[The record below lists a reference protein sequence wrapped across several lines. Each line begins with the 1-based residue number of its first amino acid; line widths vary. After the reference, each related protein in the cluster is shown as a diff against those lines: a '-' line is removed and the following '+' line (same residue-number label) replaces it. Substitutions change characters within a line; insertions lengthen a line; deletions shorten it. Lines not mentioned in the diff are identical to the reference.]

1 MNPSWSSPD
10 QDRAKFA
17 KRPDWD
23 TEEVPEDTSAQLT
36 DSEAQLRK
44 TIEELKRAESL
55 HAAEERTLELI
66 ADGASLP
73 DVLNDLCSSIDAQ
86 SPGTISTI
94 LLMDPDGK
102 NQLWHV
108 AGPRVPRAWLPAIS
122 PRAIGPREG
131 CCGVAAYLKKRVVIA
146 DIATDPRWPDA
157 NRELALQNGL
167 RAGWSEPILTK
178 EGELLGTFAL
188 YASEPRVPTEIELE
202 LIQRAEHIA
211 LIAIG
216 RQRSLDAL
224 RRSEAEFR
232 AIVDAIPQ
240 MIVVLGP
247 DGGALYGNRSVLEY
261 TGLTLDEVMAPDFRA
276 RIFHPED
283 VERLQEERR
292 RALAGDTPFE
302 NEQRARGRDGRYRW
316 FLIRYNPVRDAQ
328 GHTLRWYA
336 TGTDI
341 DDRKREEE
349 RVRNE
354 NVALRDELDRSSMF
368 GEIVGSSAPLQRVLA
383 QVARVAGSDAT
394 VLILGETGTG
404 KELVARAIHKNST
417 RARGPFICVN
427 CAAIPPALIGSELFG
442 HEKGAFTGAM
452 QRRIGRFEAAEGG
465 TIFLDEVAELPLE
478 SQVLLLR
485 ALQEREVERFGSNR
499 PIAVDV
505 RVVAATNRDLRGA
518 VAQGKFREDL
528 YYRLNVFPIQLPA
541 LRDRPEDIPSLVQ
554 YLVERYAEKVGKKIG
569 DIDGRTL
576 ELLRAYDWPGN
587 VRELQNVI
595 ERTVILADGEAFS
608 VDEAWLSGNDR
619 LGSQGSPIPT
629 RDSEAAQERERIE
642 AALAASQGTVS
653 GPSGAAARL
662 GIPRQTLESRIRA
675 LQINK
680 YRFKVP

>member
-1 MNPSWSSPD
+1 MNPPSSSLER
-10 QDRAKFA
+10 DRTTYGT
-17 KRPDWD
+17 RLDWG
-23 TEEVPEDTSAQLT
+23 TQEALEITSHELR
-36 DSEAQLRK
+36 DSEDQLRK

-55 HAAEERTLELI
+55 RAAEQRTLELI
-66 ADGASLP
+66 TDGASLA
-73 DVLNDLCSSIDAQ
+73 DVLNNLCSSIDAQ
-86 SPGTISTI
+86 SPGTIATI
-94 LLMDPDGK
+94 LLMDPVG

-108 AGPRVPRAWLPAIS
+108 AGPRVPRAWLPAIT

-131 CCGVAAYLKKRVVIA
+131 CCGVAAYLKKRVIIA
-146 DIATDPRWPDA
+146 DVATDPAWPDA

-178 EGELLGTFAL
+178 DGELLGTFAL
-188 YASEPRVPTEIELE
+188 YASEPRMPTEIELA
-202 LIQRAEHIA
+202 LIQGAGHIA
-211 LIAIG
+211 LIAIS

-224 RRSEAEFR
+224 RRSEAELR
-232 AIVDAIPQ
+232 RITDAIPQ
-240 MIVVLGP
+240 CIHVIAADGSAMYANRVLLEYAGV
-247 DGGALYGNRSVLEY
+247 DLDDVTATDFLRSVLH
-261 TGLTLDEVMAPDFRA
+261 PD
-276 RIFHPED
+276 D
-283 VERLQEERR
+283 VERVEGELKRSLSAEVPFELEERLR
-292 RALAGDTPFE
+292 RH
-302 NEQRARGRDGRYRW
+302 DGSYRW
-316 FLIRYNPVRDAQ
+316 FLFRYSPFRDEQ
-328 GHTLRWYA
+328 GRVVRWYA

-404 KELVARAIHKNST
+404 KELIARAIHKNST
-417 RARGPFICVN
+417 RARRPVICVN

-452 QRRIGRFEAAEGG
+452 QRRIGRFEAADGG

-485 ALQEREVERFGSNR
+485 ALQEREFERVGSNR
-499 PIAVDV
+499 PIPVDV

-554 YLVERYAEKVGKKIG
+554 YLVERYAEKAGKRIRH
-569 DIDGRTL
+569 IEGRTL
-576 ELLRAYDWPGN
+576 ELLRGYEWPGN
-587 VRELQNVI
+587 VRELQNVV
-595 ERTVILADGEAFS
+595 ERAVILADGEAFS
-608 VDEAWLSGNDR
+608 VDEAWLRGNDR
-619 LGSQGSPIPT
+619 LGKVGSRIPA
-629 RDSEAAQERERIE
+629 RNAEAAQERERIE

-662 GIPRQTLESRIRA
+662 GISRQTLESRIRA

-680 YRFKVP
+680 YRFKAP

>member
-1 MNPSWSSPD
+1 MNPPSSSLER
-10 QDRAKFA
+10 DRTTYGT
-17 KRPDWD
+17 RLDWG
-23 TEEVPEDTSAQLT
+23 TQEALEITSHELR
-36 DSEAQLRK
+36 DSEDQLRK

-55 HAAEERTLELI
+55 RAAEQRTLELI
-66 ADGASLP
+66 TDGASLA
-73 DVLNDLCSSIDAQ
+73 DVLNNLCSSIDAQ
-86 SPGTISTI
+86 SPGTIATI
-94 LLMDPDGK
+94 LLMDPVG

-108 AGPRVPRAWLPAIS
+108 AGPRVPRAWLPAIT

-131 CCGVAAYLKKRVVIA
+131 CCGVAAYLKKRVIIA
-146 DIATDPRWPDA
+146 DVATDPAWPDA

-178 EGELLGTFAL
+178 DGELLGTFAL
-188 YASEPRVPTEIELE
+188 YASEPRMPTEVELA
-202 LIQRAEHIA
+202 LIQGAGHIA
-211 LIAIG
+211 LIAIS

-224 RRSEAEFR
+224 RRSEAELR
-232 AIVDAIPQ
+232 RITDAIPQ
-240 MIVVLGP
+240 CIHVIAADGSAMYANRVLLEYAGV
-247 DGGALYGNRSVLEY
+247 DLDDVTATDFLRSVLH
-261 TGLTLDEVMAPDFRA
+261 PD
-276 RIFHPED
+276 D
-283 VERLQEERR
+283 VERVEGELKRSLSAEVPFELEERLR
-292 RALAGDTPFE
+292 RH
-302 NEQRARGRDGRYRW
+302 DGSYRW
-316 FLIRYNPVRDAQ
+316 FLFRYSPFRDEQ
-328 GHTLRWYA
+328 GRVVRWYA

-404 KELVARAIHKNST
+404 KELIARAIHKNST
-417 RARGPFICVN
+417 RARRPVICVN

-452 QRRIGRFEAAEGG
+452 QRRIGRFEAADGG

-485 ALQEREVERFGSNR
+485 ALQEREFERVGSNR
-499 PIAVDV
+499 PIPVDV

-554 YLVERYAEKVGKKIG
+554 YLVERYAEKAGKRIRH
-569 DIDGRTL
+569 IEGRTL
-576 ELLRAYDWPGN
+576 ELLRGYEWPGN
-587 VRELQNVI
+587 VRELQNVV
-595 ERTVILADGEAFS
+595 ERAVILADGEAFS
-608 VDEAWLSGNDR
+608 VDEAWLRGNDR
-619 LGSQGSPIPT
+619 LGKVGSRIPA
-629 RDSEAAQERERIE
+629 RNAEAAQERERIE

-662 GIPRQTLESRIRA
+662 GISRQTLESRIRA

-680 YRFKVP
+680 YRFKAP

>member
-1 MNPSWSSPD
+1 
-10 QDRAKFA
+10 
-17 KRPDWD
+17 
-23 TEEVPEDTSAQLT
+23 
-36 DSEAQLRK
+36 
-44 TIEELKRAESL
+44 
-55 HAAEERTLELI
+55 
-66 ADGASLP
+66 
-73 DVLNDLCSSIDAQ
+73 
-86 SPGTISTI
+86 
-94 LLMDPDGK
+94 
-102 NQLWHV
+102 
-108 AGPRVPRAWLPAIS
+108 
-122 PRAIGPREG
+122 
-131 CCGVAAYLKKRVVIA
+131 
-146 DIATDPRWPDA
+146 
-157 NRELALQNGL
+157 
-167 RAGWSEPILTK
+167 
-178 EGELLGTFAL
+178 
-188 YASEPRVPTEIELE
+188 
-202 LIQRAEHIA
+202 
-211 LIAIG
+211 
-216 RQRSLDAL
+216 
-224 RRSEAEFR
+224 
-232 AIVDAIPQ
+232 
-240 MIVVLGP
+240 
-247 DGGALYGNRSVLEY
+247 
-261 TGLTLDEVMAPDFRA
+261 
-276 RIFHPED
+276 
-283 VERLQEERR
+283 LQEERR

-302 NEQRARGRDGRYRW
+302 NEQRARGKDGRYRW
-316 FLIRYNPVRDAQ
+316 FLIRYNPVRDAL

-368 GEIVGSSAPLQRVLA
+368 GEILGSSAPLQRVLA

-404 KELVARAIHKNST
+404 KELIARAIHKNST
-417 RARGPFICVN
+417 RARRPFICVN

-465 TIFLDEVAELPLE
+465 TIFLDEIAELPLE

-485 ALQEREVERFGSNR
+485 ALQEREVERVGSNR

-541 LRDRPEDIPSLVQ
+541 LRDRPEDIPSLVR
-554 YLVERYAEKVGKKIG
+554 YLVERYAEKAGKKVRT
-569 DIDGRTL
+569 IDDRTL

-595 ERTVILADGEAFS
+595 ERAVILADGEAFS
-608 VDEAWLSGNDR
+608 VDEAWLRGNDR
-619 LGSQGSPIPT
+619 LGNQGSRIPT

-680 YRFKVP
+680 YRFKAP